1 MKIFRLAVRAVV
13 LLTTGPALLALTAC
27 TVSSVAI
34 LLTISGH
41 MTPGLVTGSAPSFT
55 PAPAIAAS
63 PAAGPARAGGSA
75 AAIAS
80 VPVDSPSP
88 VQAPAASPRHYAGP
102 RPAIAPAEQFGNG
115 TIYYAWII
123 GVRQGRPGGVRQGR
137 PGNGPGDRPGGVRQG
152 RPGNRSGDRP
162 GGVRQGR
169 PGNGPGN
176 GPGTVTMEMAWHY
189 TGKAE
194 QRYAA
199 EHHLPSPAGGYIDI
213 DRRLAATVSVAR
225 SARISINLHRCGP
238 QQLSAS
244 AFLGHAARDLAI
256 KVNGQLTGPLYEVAF
271 DNDVLVSA
279 CQVREP

>member
-137 PGNGPGDRPGGVRQG
+137 PGNGPGDRPG
-152 RPGNRSGDRP
+152 
-162 GGVRQGR
+162 
-169 PGNGPGN
+169 
-176 GPGTVTMEMAWHY
+176 TVTMEMAWHY